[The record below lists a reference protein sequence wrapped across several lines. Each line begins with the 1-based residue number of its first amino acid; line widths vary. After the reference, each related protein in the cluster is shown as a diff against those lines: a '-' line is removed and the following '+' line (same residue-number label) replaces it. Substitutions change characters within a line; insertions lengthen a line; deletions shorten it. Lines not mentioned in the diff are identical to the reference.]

1 LTWSIFRASLLLT
14 LLLSLSCSSRA
25 QSQTPAD
32 FYQGLLS
39 RDAQS
44 AQSFFEKA
52 LNAPNAYIRQAA
64 AERLAI
70 TMYEGGELSAKTTEQ
85 VVKEAS
91 GSWAEA
97 FAAAGKA
104 PDMEKAL
111 QFLLKPRQAGGGG
124 GPPNEAALY
133 VYRECVENNESFFSS
148 LETAA
153 INAHF
158 AISRSRYREA
168 LFFFRAFQED
178 NKWPARPPALFVQYP
193 DLINDL
199 GRAFQY
205 GTSAG
210 EGIDLFLQWEKTF
223 SSRGTSDKSP
233 RFRLLFYAARIARQR
248 GQANAP
254 ELFERALPLAPDAEQ
269 KDAAIWYVLD
279 ITLNGGAGPAIQ
291 KLGRLAPQWRDGA
304 YFDDILEKLSR
315 ELAAKRDWKALI
327 KVFTFVRNRGAPVS
341 TARYAWIIGRL
352 VQEGLLSPE
361 EIRLARAAAN
371 ARPQNVFS
379 RSGPTLPQL
388 GDLSADFMRAA
399 YEAGD
404 TSLYYRYLSAAA
416 LEKPFL
422 NLNPDDKPLVTKENE
437 GKPSDA
443 LEFLLGFFSNGAAEF
458 SLPYIKSM
466 EKEFST
472 DELRTLAEA
481 LGKAEMHSESMRLV
495 SLYLNKENY
504 KPGKRDMELW
514 FPRPYGDLVRKYA
527 EETGVSQSLL
537 YGLIRTESAFQ
548 SSAVSHAGAAGLTQ
562 LMPATAEEMA
572 ARILKEGGPD
582 YTAAAGGVATGVN
595 LKDPAAN
602 IHIGAYYLMFLMTR
616 FEEDTLLS
624 LLAYNGGMNRIR
636 RWKAATALPTD
647 LFLETVS
654 LSETREYGRKV
665 TAAAEVYR
673 QLYE

>member
-1 LTWSIFRASLLLT
+1 LTSE
-14 LLLSLSCSSRA
+14 
-25 QSQTPAD
+25 
-32 FYQGLLS
+32 
-39 RDAQS
+39 DAQS
-44 AQSFFEKA
+44 AQGFYEKA
-52 LNAPNAYIRQAA
+52 LNSPNAIVRQAA
-64 AERLAI
+64 AERLAVF
-70 TMYEGGELSAKTTEQ
+70 MYEGGELSAKTTEQ
-85 VVKEAS
+85 VVKEAA

-97 FAAAGKA
+97 FDAAGKV
-104 PDMEKAL
+104 PDREKAL
-111 QFLLKPRQAGGGG
+111 RFLLKSRQAGATD
-124 GPPNEAALY
+124 EAALY
-133 VYRECVENNESFFSS
+133 AFRECVENKEGFFSS

-153 INAHF
+153 INARF

-168 LFFFRAFQED
+168 LFFFRIFQEE
-178 NKWPARPPALFVQYP
+178 NKWPARPPSLFAQYP

-205 GTSAG
+205 GTSGG

-223 SSRGTSDKSP
+223 SSRGASDKSP
-233 RFRLLFYAARIARQR
+233 RFSLLFYAARIARQR
-248 GQANAP
+248 GQANAA

-269 KDAAIWYVLD
+269 KDAAIWYALD

-291 KLGRLAPQWRDGA
+291 KLERLAPQWHDGA
-304 YFDDILEKLSR
+304 YFDDILERISR
-315 ELAAKRDWKALI
+315 ELAAKRDWKNLI
-327 KVFTFVRNRGAPVS
+327 KVFTLLKGRDAPVS

-352 VQEGLLSPE
+352 VQEGLLSSE

-371 ARPQNVFS
+371 ARPQGVFA
-379 RSGPTLPQL
+379 RSGPTLQRL
-388 GDLSADFMRAA
+388 GDLSADFMRSA

-416 LEKPFL
+416 LDKPFL
-422 NLNPDDKPLVTKENE
+422 DLGPDDKPLVSKEKE

-443 LEFLLGFFSNGAAEF
+443 LEFLLGFFNNGAAKF

-466 EKEFST
+466 EKEFT
-472 DELRTLAEA
+472 PDELRTLAEA

-495 SLYLNKENY
+495 SLYINKENY
-504 KPGKRDMELW
+504 KPQKRDMELW
-514 FPRPYGDLVRKYA
+514 FPRPYGELVRKYA
-527 EETGVSQSLL
+527 EGTGISGALL

-548 SSAVSHAGAAGLTQ
+548 SGVVSHAGATGLTQ

-582 YTAAAGGVATGVN
+582 YAATEGGAAASGIN

-602 IHIGAYYLMFLMTR
+602 IHIGSFYLMFLMTR
-616 FEEDTLLS
+616 FERDTLLS

-636 RWKAATALPTD
+636 RWKAATTLPTD

-665 TAAAEVYR
+665 TAAAAVY
-673 QLYE
+673 QLLYE

>member
-1 LTWSIFRASLLLT
+1 LTWSIFKASLLLT
-14 LLLSLSCSSRA
+14 LLFSLSCGSRA
-25 QSQTPAD
+25 QPQVPNE

-52 LNAPNAYIRQAA
+52 LSATNAHIRQAA
-64 AERLAI
+64 AERLAVL
-70 TMYEGGELSAKTTEQ
+70 MCEGGELSAKLKEQ

-97 FAAAGKA
+97 FNAVGNA
-104 PDMEKAL
+104 PDREKAL
-111 QFLLKPRQAGGGG
+111 AFLLKPRQAGV
-124 GPPNEAALY
+124 PPNEAALY
-133 VYRECVENNESFFSS
+133 VFRECVENNEGFFNS
-148 LETAA
+148 LETAV

-168 LFFFRAFQED
+168 LFFLHAFQED
-178 NKWPARPPALFVQYP
+178 NKWPARPPSLFAQYP

-205 GTSAG
+205 GTSGG
-210 EGIDLFLQWEKTF
+210 EGTDLFLQWEKTF
-223 SSRGTSDKSP
+223 ASRGASDNGP
-233 RFRLLFYAARIARQR
+233 RFRLMFYAGRIARQR
-248 GQANAP
+248 GNAKAA
-254 ELFERALPLAPDAEQ
+254 EFFERALPLAPDAEQ

-291 KLGRLAPQWRDGA
+291 KLEKLAPQWHDGA
-304 YFDDILEKLSR
+304 YFDDILEKISR
-315 ELAAKRDWKALI
+315 ELAAKKEWKNMI
-327 KVFTFVRNRGAPVS
+327 KVFTLLKGRGAPVS

-352 VQEGLLSPE
+352 VQEGLLNSE
-361 EIRLARAAAN
+361 ETRLARTAVN
-371 ARPQNVFS
+371 AQPQSVS
-379 RSGPTLPQL
+379 ARSGPTLSQI

-399 YEAGD
+399 YQAGD
-404 TSLYYRYLSAAA
+404 TSLYYRYLSA
-416 LEKPFL
+416 LTLDRPFL
-422 NLNPDDKPLVTKENE
+422 DLSPDDKLSASEKKE

-443 LEFLLGFFSNGAAEF
+443 MEFLLGFFNNGAAEF

-466 EKEFST
+466 EKELAPE
-472 DELRTLAEA
+472 ELRALAEA
-481 LGKAEMHSESMRLV
+481 LGKAEMHSESMRIV
-495 SLYLNKENY
+495 SLYINKENY
-504 KPGKRDMELW
+504 KPQKRDMELW
-514 FPRPYGDLVRKYA
+514 FPRPYGELVRKYA
-527 EETGVSQSLL
+527 EETSASQALL

-548 SSAVSHAGAAGLTQ
+548 SGVVSHAGAAGLTQ

-582 YTAAAGGVATGVN
+582 YAAAGGIS

-616 FEEDTLLS
+616 FEGDTLLS

-647 LFLETVS
+647 LFLETIS

-665 TAAAEVYR
+665 TAAAEAYK

>member
-14 LLLSLSCSSRA
+14 LLFSLSCSSRA
-25 QSQTPAD
+25 QQQVPND

-39 RDAQS
+39 RDTQTAQG
-44 AQSFFEKA
+44 FFEKA
-52 LNAPNAYIRQAA
+52 LNAPNAHIRQAA

-70 TMYEGGELSAKTTEQ
+70 IMYEGGELSAKTTEQ
-85 VVKEAS
+85 VIKEAS
-91 GSWAEA
+91 GPWAEA

-104 PDMEKAL
+104 PDKEKAL
-111 QFLLKPRQAGGGG
+111 FFLLKPRQAGLS
-124 GPPNEAALY
+124 NEAALY
-133 VYRECVENNESFFSS
+133 AFRECVENNEGLFSIF
-148 LETAA
+148 EQAA
-153 INAHF
+153 IDAHF
-158 AISRSRYREA
+158 AITRSRYREA
-168 LFFFRAFQED
+168 MFFFRVFQED
-178 NKWPARPPALFVQYP
+178 NKWPARPPALFAQYP
-193 DLINDL
+193 DLISDL

-205 GTSAG
+205 GTSG
-210 EGIDLFLQWEKTF
+210 NEGTDLFLQWEKTL
-223 SSRGTSDKSP
+223 SSRGASDKGL

-248 GQANAP
+248 GLANAP

-269 KDAAIWYVLD
+269 KDAAIWYILD

-291 KLGRLAPQWRDGA
+291 KLERLAPQWSDGA
-304 YFDDILEKLSR
+304 YFDDILEKISR
-315 ELAAKRDWKALI
+315 ELTAKRDWKALV
-327 KVFTFVRNRGAPVS
+327 KVFTLLKGRGAPVS

-352 VQEGLLSPE
+352 VQEGLLSQE
-361 EIRLARAAAN
+361 ETRLARAATASN
-371 ARPQNVFS
+371 ARPQGVS
-379 RSGPTLPQL
+379 ARQGPALPQL

-422 NLNPDDKPLVTKENE
+422 DLIPDDKPLASEK
-437 GKPSDA
+437 KKDFSKASDA
-443 LEFLLGFFSNGAAEF
+443 MEFLLGFFSNGAAEF

-466 EKEFST
+466 EKELSA
-472 DELRTLAEA
+472 DELRALAEA

-495 SLYLNKENY
+495 SLYIKRENY

-514 FPRPYGDLVRKYA
+514 FPRPYGELVRKYA
-527 EETGVSQSLL
+527 EETGAPLALL

-548 SSAVSHAGAAGLTQ
+548 SGVVSHAGAAGLTQ

-582 YTAAAGGVATGVN
+582 YADLN

-616 FEEDTLLS
+616 FEGDTLLS

-636 RWKAATALPTD
+636 RWKAATALPPD